1 METSGGEG
9 QKIAIARALYHNSP
23 FFILDEP
30 TASLDPISEY
40 DIYKNFHESIKDR
53 GAILVTHR
61 LSAVQLADK
70 VAVFQDGAVV
80 EYGTHTDLYA
90 KEGIYKKMS
99 IFRQNF
105 ILMKQENNKYI
116 VQSISRRS
124 LPELLNT
131 MFAEFM
137 KCALCVKSDFSFSAK
152 QNISRILYCCRYAA
166 PTRSHIIKTAGT
178 LALQGFR
185 GFFVV

>member
-1 METSGGEG
+1 MDEEKLNHVCELCGLSELIKKLPRKYDTPLGKDVDPEGVETSGGEG

-90 KEGIYKKMS
+90 INGTYKKMFD
-99 IFRQNF
+99 IQAKFYIDEAR
-105 ILMKQENNKYI
+105 KQ
-116 VQSISRRS
+116 
-124 LPELLNT
+124 
-131 MFAEFM
+131 
-137 KCALCVKSDFSFSAK
+137 
-152 QNISRILYCCRYAA
+152 
-166 PTRSHIIKTAGT
+166 
-178 LALQGFR
+178 
-185 GFFVV
+185 